1 MHVLDAMVVLMIIIV
16 LLIVI
21 IGVHG
26 AILVLG
32 VHLDFLVHAHY
43 VLEVIMAVLV
53 ITVIIH
59 AINFKQS
66 LQLLLE
72 VRAVMGK
79 LCIHQP
85 APLKAVLLATV
96 AVSVM
101 HATEYVQ
108 AVLAVMFAMTDVTLM
123 IKLVLYRL
131 LLF

>member
-1 MHVLDAMVVLMIIIV
+1 MHVLDAMVVLMITIV

-21 IGVHG
+21 IGVHV

-66 LQLLLE
+66 LQLLE

-79 LCIHQP
+79 LCIQP
-85 APLKAVLLATV
+85 AAAKAVFIATV
-96 AVSVM
+96 AVIVM
-101 HATEYVQ
+101 HAPEYVQ
-108 AVLAVMFAMTDVTLM
+108 AVLVVMFAMTDVTLM
-123 IKLVLYRL
+123 IKLVLYKL